1 MNKINYYI
9 YVRNRLKNGI
19 KDNNNYDIIKFTEN
33 SKGKGRYAH
42 MKWTEIT
49 IKTSTEAVE
58 AITNI
63 LYEQNVGGVS
73 IEDPKDFKFQK
84 KNDYDWDFVEEE
96 IFNSG
101 YDGVIIKTYITEE
114 RDVTADINTI
124 KEKIDNLKAFGIDV
138 GEAIVELSQVDEE
151 DWANE
156 WKNYYKPTKVGEKI
170 VVKPTWEEYY
180 KQDGD
185 LIIELD
191 PGMAFGTGTHE
202 TTTMCIRELE
212 KFVKEDTKVFDI
224 GCGSGILAIAAAKL
238 GAKDVLAVDLDEV
251 AVKVSKENI
260 ELNKVEDKVVAM
272 YGNLMEV
279 VHEKAD
285 IVVANIIA
293 DIIKILAK
301 DIKNFMKDDAV
312 FISSGIIHA
321 KVDEVKEALVANGLE
336 VLYVESLGEWNAIV
350 SKIK

>member
-1 MNKINYYI
+1 
-9 YVRNRLKNGI
+9 
-19 KDNNNYDIIKFTEN
+19 
-33 SKGKGRYAH
+33 
-42 MKWTEIT
+42 MKWAEIT
-49 IKTSTEAVE
+49 IKTTTEAVE

-84 KNDYDWDFVEEE
+84 KHDYDWDFVEEE

-114 RDVTADINTI
+114 RDVTDDINLI
-124 KEKIDNLKAFGIDV
+124 KEKIEGLKEFGIDV

-156 WKNYYKPTKVGEKI
+156 WKNYYKPTKIGEKI
-170 VVKPTWEEYY
+170 VVKPTWEEYEAA
-180 KQDGD
+180 DTD

-202 TTTMCIRELE
+202 TTSMCIRELE
-212 KFVKEDTKVFDI
+212 KYVKPESKVFDI
-224 GCGSGILAIAAAKL
+224 GCGSGILGIAAAKL

-260 ELNKVEDKVVAM
+260 ELNKVEGSVRALH
-272 YGNLMEV
+272 GNLMEV
-279 VHEKAD
+279 VTDKAD

-293 DIIKILAK
+293 DIIKLLAK
-301 DIKNFMKDDAV
+301 DIKQFMKDDAI

-321 KVDEVKEALVANGLE
+321 KVDEVKEALTENGLE
-336 VLYVESLGEWNAIV
+336 IVHVESLGEWNAIV
-350 SKIK
+350 SKIAK